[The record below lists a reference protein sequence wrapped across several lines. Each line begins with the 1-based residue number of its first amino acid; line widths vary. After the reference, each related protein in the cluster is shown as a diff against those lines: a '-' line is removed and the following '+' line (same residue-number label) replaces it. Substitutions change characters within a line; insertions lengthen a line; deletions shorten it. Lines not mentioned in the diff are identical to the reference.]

1 MKEKFKAWSNLK
13 YDKAAIANLL
23 KTIVFRD
30 ILEFQELEADLL
42 LSWRTS
48 GDITS
53 RVQAEADKLSMKV
66 FGIVEKD
73 TNFQFP
79 ADFDEMMDG
88 SAPKNQ
94 ILIEYRIHES
104 KYETA
109 TIDDVQIVNIL
120 LALSLDFRDRDRG
133 PLRLVKLFARQA
145 EASAKGRLGKYPNTR
160 LLSNENWERKIE
172 LDGEKFLRER
182 RGSSRSH

>member
-88 SAPKNQ
+88 S
-94 ILIEYRIHES
+94 IRIEYKGKISSDEIKFVR
-104 KYETA
+104 K
-109 TIDDVQIVNIL
+109 VG
-120 LALSLDFRDRDRG
+120 DFGTEEFVAKR
-133 PLRLVKLFARQA
+133 VK
-145 EASAKGRLGKYPNTR
+145 
-160 LLSNENWERKIE
+160 
-172 LDGEKFLRER
+172 
-182 RGSSRSH
+182 